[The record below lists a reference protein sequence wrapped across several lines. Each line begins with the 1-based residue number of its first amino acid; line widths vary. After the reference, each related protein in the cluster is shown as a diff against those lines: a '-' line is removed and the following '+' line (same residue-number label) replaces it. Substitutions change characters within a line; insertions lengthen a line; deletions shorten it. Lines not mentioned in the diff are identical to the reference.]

1 MLPKKVKKNIDL
13 TPVKTGY
20 DRRVELFEKISDKG
34 TFLPKSVLYEDLDKG
49 FLEFVKNDLQTF
61 IDGKTIP
68 VVNILLTS
76 QNWSQFTQ
84 TWDFKD
90 IDKNVKPPFVTTIRT
105 PEIKFGTNP
114 ALKYNIPNRKQYYYA
129 AVPTWSGERHGMD
142 VYSIPQPV
150 PVDIKYT
157 VKIICNRMREINQ
170 FNKNV
175 IEKFASRQAYTE
187 VKGHYI
193 PILMDEISDESVMDL
208 EKRRYYIQSYSFTLQ
223 GFLIDENEFEVK
235 PAVSR
240 VLQIFEVDL
249 SKKFKKVKRYPENKN
264 KVSFNVEIPV
274 DSDQYEHTFD
284 YTANLQILTPK
295 NIDTVSIYI
304 NNLFYGDSVN
314 NQIQINTNDILRIE
328 VVKEDSN
335 EVSTFTMDVKLI

>member
-13 TPVKTGY
+13 TPVKTVY

-193 PILMDEISDESVMDL
+193 PIVMDEISDESVMDL

-274 DSDQYEHTFD
+274 GSDQYEHTFD